1 MIDDYPK
8 RFYNRDNACENQC
21 LLSYSV
27 IDVDEQCMTN
37 RTIYGMRKS
46 GRNSDHSTT
55 WEEWPLRVI
64 AEGKR

>member
-1 MIDDYPK
+1 LIDDDPK

-27 IDVDEQCMTN
+27 IDVDEQCMMN

-46 GRNSDHSTT
+46 GRNSDHSMT
-55 WEEWPLRVI
+55 WEEWPLSVI